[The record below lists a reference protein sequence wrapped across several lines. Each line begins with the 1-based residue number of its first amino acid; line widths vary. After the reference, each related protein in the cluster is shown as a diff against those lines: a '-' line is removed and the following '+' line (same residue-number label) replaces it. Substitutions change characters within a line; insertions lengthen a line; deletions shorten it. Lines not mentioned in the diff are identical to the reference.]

1 MTFYETGT
9 DVASR
14 KTTYDTAVK
23 QLANYSYKWK
33 QVVTTVSS
41 SSWKNFFFRESTDI
55 PAGNGSNTVKGVP
68 RGADFPNAVV
78 TWERVASVVEKYGL
92 EVTIDYEDIIAN
104 EIDMRNR
111 LLLRLAEGV
120 VKAVDT
126 EIATVVTE
134 NWTPTNIQTG
144 TLTGGYWNETSAA
157 IIKDIATMKSQIK
170 TYYDNAQGFML
181 ITNPSNEP
189 NVLHY
194 IYEKGAQ
201 ASESG
206 NSAFNG
212 VVGRPAGV
220 DYMTSSVVPASYAVL
235 LVPKT
240 CATWKELVPL
250 GTDTESKKYK
260 GDTITA
266 CEIGVTELHEPKQ
279 VVLLQI
285 LA

>member
-1 MTFYETGT
+1 MATFETGEV
-9 DVASR
+9 DARGVF
-14 KTTYDTAVK
+14 YDTAIK
-23 QLANYSYKWK
+23 QIAKYSYKWK
-33 QVVTTVSS
+33 QLVSVVSS
-41 SSWKNFFFRESTDI
+41 SAWKSFFYRESTTI
-55 PAGNGSNTVKGVP
+55 PAGESGNDTRGLP

-78 TWERVASVVEKYGL
+78 SWEKVQSVIEKYGL
-92 EVTIDYEDIIAN
+92 EVKIDYEDIVAG

-111 LLLRLAEGV
+111 LLLRLAEGI

-126 EIATVVTE
+126 EISLKITE
-134 NWTPTNIQTG
+134 NWTPSTIQTG
-144 TLTGGYWNETSAA
+144 SLTGGYWNETSAA
-157 IIKDIATMKSQIK
+157 IIKDIATMKAQIK
-170 TYYDNAQGFML
+170 AYYDNAQGFVL
-181 ITNPSNEP
+181 VTNPNMEP

-240 CATWKELVPL
+240 CGTWKELVAL
-250 GTDTESKKYK
+250 GTDTESKKFK

-266 CEIGVTELHEPKQ
+266 CEMGVTELHEPKQ
-279 VVLLQI
+279 VVVIKVLE
-285 LA
+285 